1 VNAVEMEHNRERGL
15 CCGAGGG
22 HAWMDENSPRK
33 VNFMRTE
40 EAVRTKADVIG
51 SACPFCLQ
59 MFEDGIRGVHAEE
72 SLAVQDLAEI
82 VAKAL

>member
-1 VNAVEMEHNRERGL
+1 
-15 CCGAGGG
+15 
-22 HAWMDENSPRK
+22 MDENSPRK

-40 EAVRTKADVIG
+40 EAVRAKADVIG

-72 SLAVQDLAEI
+72 SLAVRDLVEI
-82 VAKAL
+82 VARAL